1 MEKEL
6 DELVQKLRAAAGDNL
21 KSAVLYGSAVRG
33 EFHPKHSDLNV
44 LCVLERLD
52 ASGLAK
58 LGPAA
63 TWWMRRGHPAPLLFT
78 REALHRAADVF
89 AIELLDIKAGHRV
102 LFGEDVF
109 TTMEVPM
116 GLHRL
121 QVERELR
128 INLIRLRQHF
138 LAARSSPKA
147 VMKLMTESVSSF
159 VALFRHALL
168 ALGEQPPDGK
178 RDIVNRLAGLVGFDA
193 TAFQTVF
200 DVREGK
206 RHGRNLNVEETFR
219 GYLEGITHVTDEVDR
234 RWAGG
239 NS

>member
-1 MEKEL
+1 MDKEL
-6 DELVQKLRAAAGDNL
+6 GELVEKLTAAGGDNL
-21 KSAVLYGSAVRG
+21 KSAVLYGSAARG

-52 ASGLAK
+52 ASVLEK

-63 TWWMRRGHPAPLLFT
+63 AWWARRGHPAPLLFT
-78 REALHRAADVF
+78 RESLGRAADVF
-89 AIELLDIKAGHRV
+89 AIELLDIQAGHRV

-116 GLHRL
+116 DLHRL

-138 LAARSSPKA
+138 LTEQFSSKA
-147 VMKLMTESVSSF
+147 VLKLMTDSVSSF
-159 VALFRHALL
+159 VTLFRHVLL
-168 ALGEQPPDGK
+168 ALGEPPPASN
-178 RDIVNRLAGLVGFDA
+178 RDIVNRLAELLAFD
-193 TAFQTVF
+193 TTSFQAVF

-206 RHGRNLNVEETFR
+206 PSGKYVNVAATFR
-219 GYLEGITHVTDEVDR
+219 GYLESITRVTDEVDR

-239 NS
+239 GS